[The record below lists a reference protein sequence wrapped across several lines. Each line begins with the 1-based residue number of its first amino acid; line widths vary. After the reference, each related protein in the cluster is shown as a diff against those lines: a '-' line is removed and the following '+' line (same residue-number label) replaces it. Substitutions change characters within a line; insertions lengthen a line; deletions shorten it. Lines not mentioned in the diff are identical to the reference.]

1 MAVPQNRKSR
11 SRSRMR
17 RQHLRTASPA
27 LCLESGAE
35 LPGRD
40 AKGTGELRRRH
51 HLGGDGIYRGFRFF
65 HPKEK
70 VIRPDEDSEQ
80 GFGPLA
86 QRP

>member
-1 MAVPQNRKSR
+1 
-11 SRSRMR
+11 MR
-17 RQHLRTASPA
+17 RSHARLA
-27 LCLESGAE
+27 LPQVCLENGAPDR
-35 LPGRD
+35 PGRA

-70 VIRPDEDSEQ
+70 AIRPDEDSEQ

-86 QRP
+86 QQP